1 MDFLAQIDDEEL
13 RQKVTEKVQA
23 YLEMHPDQKIEAFQ
37 DIGYIQYIGTFIM
50 MAVNIVTGKDV
61 CPLLYNQGELTL
73 VSTKEIERMYLWMV
87 ERKKKHGEI

>member
-13 RQKVTEKVQA
+13 RQKVTEKVQV
-23 YLEMHPDQKIEAFQ
+23 YLEMHPDQKIEVFQ

-50 MAVNIVTGKDV
+50 MAVNILTGKDV

>member
-23 YLEMHPDQKIEAFQ
+23 YLEMHPDQKIEVFQ

-50 MAVNIVTGKDV
+50 MAVNILTGKDV

>member
-1 MDFLAQIDDEEL
+1 MDFLTQIEDEEL

-23 YLEMHPDQKIEAFQ
+23 YLEMHPDQKIEVFQ

>member
-1 MDFLAQIDDEEL
+1 MDFLAQIEDEEL

-23 YLEMHPDQKIEAFQ
+23 YIEMHPDQKIEAFQ
-37 DIGYIQYIGTFIM
+37 DIAYIQYIGTFIM